1 MLKFFLKSVG
11 YAVKGIRSSL
21 QEQRNLKVQIF
32 IAAVVVG
39 ASGYLR
45 ITPTEWSI
53 VLLTIGMV
61 IGLEIVNTAI
71 ESLVDLVT
79 LERTPQAG
87 KIKDI
92 AAGAVLFVSIIAV
105 IVGVLIFRKY
115 LVGH

>member
-1 MLKFFLKSVG
+1 MLKFFFKSVG
-11 YAVKGIRSSL
+11 YAIKGIGSSL

-32 IAAVVVG
+32 IAVIVVG
-39 ASGYLR
+39 ASAYLE
-45 ITPTEWSI
+45 ISAIEWSI
-53 VLLTIGMV
+53 VLITIGMV
-61 IGLEIVNTAI
+61 IGTEMINTAI

-79 LERTPQAG
+79 LERKPQAG

-115 LVGH
+115 LIG